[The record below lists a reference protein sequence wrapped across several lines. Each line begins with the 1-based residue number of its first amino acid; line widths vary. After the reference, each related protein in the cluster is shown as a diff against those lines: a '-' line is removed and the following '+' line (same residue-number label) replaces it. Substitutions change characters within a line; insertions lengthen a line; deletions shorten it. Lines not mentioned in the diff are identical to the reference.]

1 MASCRAGSGKGG
13 GRVVEDERPVVAGRG
28 FARRVE
34 AAGAAIVEGAD
45 RRHRPVARRIPGGAD
60 FRAGNDPAAQREGA
74 PGIAVGEGIALAPA
88 REPALVARA
97 IDRQSVV
104 WGQSVSVSVD
114 LGGWR
119 N

>member
-45 RRHRPVARRIPGGAD
+45 RRHRPAARRIPGGAD
-60 FRAGNDPAAQREGA
+60 FRAGNAPPAQRGGA
-74 PGIAVGEGIALAPA
+74 PGISVSEGISLGIGRAAC
-88 REPALVARA
+88 REK
-97 IDRQSVV
+97 
-104 WGQSVSVSVD
+104 
-114 LGGWR
+114 GWHYVYFR
-119 N
+119 GWAV